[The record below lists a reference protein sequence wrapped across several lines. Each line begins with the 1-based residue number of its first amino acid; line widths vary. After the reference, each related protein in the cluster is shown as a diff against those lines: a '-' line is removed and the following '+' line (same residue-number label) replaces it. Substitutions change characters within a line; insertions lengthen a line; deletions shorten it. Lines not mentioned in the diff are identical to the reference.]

1 MKIFTNSSS
10 GQRFRVRYFEASIWS
25 YFASTTAFQEVD
37 VVTPQPVLLSKLCEQ
52 LNRTGMAH
60 PDGKKWIMPGSIASV
75 EITG

>member
-1 MKIFTNSSS
+1 MKIFANSSS
-10 GQRFRVRYFEASIWS
+10 GQRFRVRYFEASIW
-25 YFASTTAFQEVD
+25 TAFQEVD
-37 VVTPQPVLLSKLCEQ
+37 VVTPQPVLLSELCEQ